1 MHLHFK
7 NSFKPPFPQN
17 FSIVYFGMGCFWG
30 AEKVFWNTEGV
41 YTTAVGYAGGD
52 HPNPN
57 YELVC
62 SGGTNHAE
70 VVMVV
75 YDSSKLQFKTLLNT
89 FFSSHDATQINRQ
102 GNDIGTQYRS
112 IILLENE
119 EDIIKANHILNSNQR
134 IFIRNKLG
142 VISTEIKLIKDFFY
156 AEEYHQQYL
165 IKNPNG
171 YCNLK
176 KIDIDLDI

>member
-1 MHLHFK
+1 MHLHFR
-7 NSFKPPFPQN
+7 NSFKPPFPEN
-17 FSIVYFGMGCFWG
+17 FSVAYFGMGCFWG
-30 AEKVFWNTEGV
+30 AEKVFWNTKGV

-62 SGGTNHAE
+62 TGKTNHAE
-70 VVMVV
+70 VVLVV
-75 YDSSKLQFKTLLNT
+75 YNSKEILFKNLLNT
-89 FFSSHDATQINRQ
+89 FFLSHDPTQLNRQ

-112 IILLENE
+112 IILLEKENE
-119 EDIIKANHILNSNQR
+119 IIKANKILDSNQE
-134 IFIRNKLG
+134 IFAKNKLG
-142 VISTEIKLIKDFFY
+142 IISTEIKQIEDFFY
-156 AEEYHQQYL
+156 AEDYHQQYL

-176 KIDIDLDI
+176 KINIDL

>member
-1 MHLHFK
+1 MHLFFK

-17 FSIVYFGMGCFWG
+17 FSLAYFGMGCFWG
-30 AEKVFWNTEGV
+30 AEKLFWKTKGV

-52 HPNPN
+52 HQQPS

-62 SGGTNHAE
+62 SGTTNHAE

-75 YDSSKLQFKTLLNT
+75 YNSEEILLKTLLNT
-89 FFSSHDATQINRQ
+89 FFLSHDPTQLNRQ

-112 IILLENE
+112 IILLEK
-119 EDIIKANHILNSNQR
+119 EDEIVEAKRILNYTQD
-134 IFIRNKLG
+134 IFTKNNLG
-142 VISTEIKLIKDFFY
+142 LISTEVKQIKLFFY

-165 IKNPNG
+165 IRNPNG

-176 KIDIDLDI
+176 KININLNF